1 MNQNF
6 FKYSN
11 FLLYSSGL
19 IANKNF
25 IKFNLN
31 VIQDLSEFD
40 LDQFPTFKNYFIKT
54 YNYELDKL
62 GILQNL
68 KKTAEETGNNFN
80 IHPFSFIHDKEY
92 ILSKQFEIIKHC
104 EVLTS
109 DYNYSRLFYFEFSV
123 GLNLDDYLEKVL
135 KSKSHFLIKYDLFSN
150 QEIEIKLSVIQR
162 LVISFLSEG
171 YSMKE
176 IFAGIRFQ
184 KILPPIKSSKLYYSI
199 MMNEIVPLIYWGFI
213 IPKS

>member
-68 KKTAEETGNNFN
+68 KKNG
-80 IHPFSFIHDKEY
+80 
-92 ILSKQFEIIKHC
+92 
-104 EVLTS
+104 
-109 DYNYSRLFYFEFSV
+109 
-123 GLNLDDYLEKVL
+123 
-135 KSKSHFLIKYDLFSN
+135 
-150 QEIEIKLSVIQR
+150 
-162 LVISFLSEG
+162 
-171 YSMKE
+171 
-176 IFAGIRFQ
+176 
-184 KILPPIKSSKLYYSI
+184 
-199 MMNEIVPLIYWGFI
+199 
-213 IPKS
+213 